1 MVSRSQLLFLGL
13 VGLVALERFF
23 ELALSRRNA
32 ARALARG
39 AVEVGKRHFPAMVA
53 LHTLFLIACAAEV
66 AFLRRPFPGL
76 LGYGALAL
84 ALLAQGLRYW
94 AVFALGERW
103 NTRIIVFPG
112 APPVTGGP
120 YRFVRHPNYLA
131 VIAEVLFLPLV
142 HGAILTAAVFSAAN
156 ALLLAVRVRAEE
168 AALGEGWARAFE
180 GAPRFIP
187 GGRRG

>member
-66 AFLRRPFPGL
+66 VFLRRPFPGL

-94 AVFALGERW
+94 AVLALGERW

>member
-23 ELALSRRNA
+23 ELARSRRNA

-53 LHTLFLIACAAEV
+53 LHTLFLIACAVEV
-66 AFLRRPFPGL
+66 VFLRRPFPGL

-94 AVFALGERW
+94 AVLALGERW

-142 HGAILTAAVFSAAN
+142 HGAILTAAIFSAAN